1 MDARKR
7 PRLSDDYAQEG
18 EPVKH
23 SPKRQAL
30 RADALDPF
38 RPSRTLEALREEAR
52 IRPGLAEKGRP
63 LQEAAAGLGRLCS
76 RIETDL
82 QRQEQLAEREYKAL
96 QDSQEAFDEQ
106 LAANEAE
113 FTRQR
118 SFLDR
123 VEAMLAKPRSPHAQ
137 VGASSEARQPERD
150 ELCDQ
155 GPCEVRHHDGGNEA
169 ESTRQASLLDSDD
182 NSMVSSR
189 RQLEPKR

>member
-7 PRLSDDYAQEG
+7 PRLSDDYTQEG

-23 SPKRQAL
+23 SPKRQTL

-52 IRPGLAEKGRP
+52 IRPRLAEKGRP

-76 RIETDL
+76 KIKTDL
-82 QRQEQLAEREYKAL
+82 QKQEQLVERKYKAL
-96 QDSQEAFDEQ
+96 RDSQDAFDEQ
-106 LAANEAE
+106 LAVNEAE

-137 VGASSEARQPERD
+137 VGASGEARQPERD
-150 ELCDQ
+150 ELCVQ
-155 GPCEVRHHDGGNEA
+155 RPREVRYHDGGNEA
-169 ESTRQASLLDSDD
+169 ESTRRASLLDSDD

-189 RQLEPKR
+189 HQPEPER